1 MVNAKGTDM
10 QLVSL
15 YANETVADI
24 VKNNYR
30 TARVFKAHGI
40 NYCCVGNVSLRDA
53 CDAKNVSYDELVQQL
68 NEAALNADPGP
79 ELQFHEWK
87 TDFLVDYI
95 INVHHSYL
103 RQAIPELEKDWTDFL
118 NRHPGKYGSFKH
130 AQPIFSGL
138 STAMQEELEEQ
149 ENIIF
154 PYIKQLYS
162 AYRRREPYG
171 KLLVQTLRKPV
182 NKKNEN
188 ATNLSERLDSIRNL
202 LNNYRPAE
210 STCTG
215 YVILLKRLHDFD
227 NHLVLHKHLENN
239 ILFPAVAQME
249 QELLTT

>member
-1 MVNAKGTDM
+1 M

-15 YANETVADI
+15 YDNETVADI

-30 TARVFKAHGI
+30 TARVFKARNI
-40 NYCCVGNVSLRDA
+40 NYCCAGNVSLREI
-53 CDAKNVSYDELVQQL
+53 CSAKNIPYADLLQEL
-68 NEAALNADPGP
+68 NEAAQHAAPGP
-79 ELQFHEWK
+79 ELQFHQWK

-95 INVHHSYL
+95 INVHHAYL
-103 RQAIPELEKDWTDFL
+103 RQVIPELEKDWTDFI
-118 NRHPGKYGSFKH
+118 NRHPSRHPSLESAAPVFT
-130 AQPIFSGL
+130 AL
-138 STAMQEELEEQ
+138 SALTLRELEEQ
-149 ENIIF
+149 ETVIF

-182 NKKNEN
+182 NKKTEN
-188 ATNLSERLDSIRNL
+188 ASGLSERLDTIRGL
-202 LNNYRPAE
+202 LNNYHTGE
-210 STCTG
+210 NGCTG
-215 YVILLKRLHDFD
+215 YAILVKRLHDFD